1 MKYEFRTDLWLW
13 GGKGAWHFVTLP
25 KDISKE
31 IKENFGSGKRGF
43 GSIRVSANI
52 NDQTWKT
59 SIFPDNKSEVY
70 LLPVKAEVRK
80 KADISADDT
89 LKVTLELIL

>member
-1 MKYEFRTDLWLW
+1 MNLGRICGCGVARGLGIL
-13 GGKGAWHFVTLP
+13 LLCRR
-25 KDISKE
+25 ISRR